1 MNQSR
6 TRHVVGYH
14 LGRVAAMAPSDILLR
29 KLKYHS
35 PIDGAAVA
43 AIRRLRCE
51 IRELTA
57 GEEFIRQGD
66 KPKSA
71 AVVIEGIMARYHP
84 LRTGARQYLA
94 LHYPG
99 DWPDAQ
105 GLFLRGMD
113 HSVCA
118 IARSLVCSIGHDQL
132 MKLFEERPTI
142 GFAVWRET
150 LIDSA
155 IFRESI
161 TNNASRHG
169 AARIAHFLC
178 EQFQRAK
185 FAGLAEAN
193 ECPLPLTQTQ
203 LGEMLGMSLVS
214 INRHLQALR
223 RTKAADLRAGKLY
236 IRSWPKLAS
245 LGEFDAGYLHQIVP
259 AGHG

>member
-1 MNQSR
+1 
-6 TRHVVGYH
+6 
-14 LGRVAAMAPSDILLR
+14 MAPSDILLR
-29 KLKYHS
+29 KLQYHS
-35 PIDGAAVA
+35 PIDGADVA

-51 IRELTA
+51 IREFVA

-66 KPKSA
+66 KPKA
-71 AVVIEGIMARYHP
+71 AAIVVEGIMARYHA
-84 LRTGARQYLA
+84 LRSGARQYLT

-105 GLFLRGMD
+105 GLFLQHMD

-118 IARSLVCSIGHDQL
+118 MGRALVCSIAHEPL
-132 MKLFEERPTI
+132 MKTFEERPTI

-150 LIDSA
+150 LIDAA

-169 AARIAHFLC
+169 TARIAHFFC
-178 EQFQRAK
+178 EQFHRAK
-185 FAGLAEAN
+185 FAGLADAN
-193 ECPLPLTQTQ
+193 SCPLPLTQTQ

-223 RTKAADLRAGKLY
+223 QTKAADHRAGRLL
-236 IRSWPKLAS
+236 IRSWSKLAS
-245 LGEFDAGYLHQIVP
+245 LGEFDPGYLHQIVP
-259 AGHG
+259 PGRS